1 MTVRFGSIGA
11 TALLTGVILAPLG
24 SWGHSTGSPSHRP
37 ANEERP
43 NLVLITVDS
52 LRADHLGVYGYQR
65 PTSPNIDAFAREA
78 VVVSDAI
85 AQAPQTKASVASL
98 LTSLFPAAHRARA
111 TTVPLTV
118 LRELGST
125 GSHPVD
131 RTDVLD
137 PDLPTL
143 PRSLR
148 AAGYHTM
155 ALTANPYLIPDF
167 GFANGFVQFRYVKG
181 TSGAYARADVL
192 MTEAARAVA
201 AAPEPFFLWVHL
213 MDPHNP
219 YDSPEPYRSRL
230 PALKPPRPIN
240 PSRIPDWVRLGRS
253 ADLNLYLARY
263 DAGVLAADHA
273 IGRFLSMLRA
283 KHAWARTA
291 VVLTADHGEG
301 FLEHDLMSH
310 GNSLYDELLH
320 VPLIVKLPGV
330 RPGVV
335 RTVVQLADLFPTLA
349 RLTGATPPTTSHG
362 RDVLPVLQ
370 GLQTGRPF
378 AYAELLD
385 RRFAIRTLDWKLI
398 SSLQGG
404 RQLFNLQQ
412 DRGETMNLARVET
425 ARADRLERDLARLL
439 AVAVRDGQ
447 AIEQRSVAVPPVV
460 LERLR
465 ALGYLAK

>member
-1 MTVRFGSIGA
+1 MTVRFGSTGA
-11 TALLTGVILAPLG
+11 TALLTGLILVPLG
-24 SWGHSTGSPSHRP
+24 NWGHSTGSLSHRL
-37 ANEERP
+37 ANDQRP
-43 NLVLITVDS
+43 NLVLITIDS

-85 AQAPQTKASVASL
+85 AQAPETKASIASL
-98 LTSLFPAAHRARA
+98 LTSLFPAAHRTRT
-111 TTVPLTV
+111 TTVPLSV
-118 LRELGST
+118 LRELGSA

-131 RTDVLD
+131 RTDVLS

-155 ALTANPYLIPDF
+155 ALTANPYLIRDF
-167 GFANGFVQFRYVKG
+167 GFANGFVQFRYVRG
-181 TSGAYARADVL
+181 ASGAYAHADVL
-192 MTEAARAVA
+192 MTEAARAVT

-213 MDPHNP
+213 MDTHNP
-219 YDSPEPYRSRL
+219 YDPPEPYRLML
-230 PALKPPRPIN
+230 PALRPPQPID
-240 PSRIPDWVRLGRS
+240 PARIPDWVRIGQS
-253 ADLNLYLARY
+253 TDLNLYLARY
-263 DAGVLAADHA
+263 DAGVLTADHA
-273 IGRFLSMLRA
+273 IGRFFSMLRA
-283 KHAWARTA
+283 RHAWARTA

-310 GNSLYDELLH
+310 GNSLYDELLR
-320 VPLIVKLPGV
+320 VPLIAKLPGV
-330 RPGVV
+330 RPGSVQ
-335 RTVVQLADLFPTLA
+335 TVVQLADLFPTLA
-349 RLTGATPPTTSHG
+349 RLTGATPPRTSHG

-370 GLQTGRPF
+370 RLRTGRPC

-404 RQLFNLQQ
+404 RQLFDLRQ
-412 DRGETMNLARVET
+412 DRGETANLARVEI
-425 ARADRLERDLARLL
+425 ARADRLERDLAHLL
-439 AVAVRDGQ
+439 AVAIQDGQ
-447 AIEQRSVAVPPVV
+447 AIEQRSIPVPPVV